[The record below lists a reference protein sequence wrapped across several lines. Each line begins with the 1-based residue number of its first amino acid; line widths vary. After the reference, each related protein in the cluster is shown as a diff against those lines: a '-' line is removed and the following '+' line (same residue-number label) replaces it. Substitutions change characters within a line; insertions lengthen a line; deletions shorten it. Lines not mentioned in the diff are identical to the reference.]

1 MIGSRRGVCLMLAA
15 LTIGI
20 LALFFGQLAQAQ
32 ENLDQGKTA
41 AELYASDCAIC
52 HKSPRGLSKAGGI
65 FGLQGFLQQHYT
77 ASRESA
83 ARLAAYL
90 QTINRGPAPA
100 ERRRKTRPPKVRP
113 EPRHER
119 PDRATPDDKRPKKKA
134 TEAGASVARFS
145 MTPSS
150 AAKFAQA
157 RPQ

>member
-1 MIGSRRGVCLMLAA
+1 MIGSRRGVGLTLAA

-41 AELYASDCAIC
+41 ADLYASDCAIC
-52 HKSPRGLSKAGGI
+52 HKSPRGLSKVGGI
-65 FGLQGFLQQHYT
+65 FGLQSFLRQHYT

-90 QTINRGPAPA
+90 QTIDRGPVPA
-100 ERRRKTRPPKVRP
+100 ERRRKAPPPKASP

-119 PDRATPDDKRPKKKA
+119 PDRATPDDKKPKKKA
-134 TEAGASVARFS
+134 TETGASVARS
-145 MTPSS
+145 ITQTS

-157 RPQ
+157 RPE